1 MSARKLRGAMQTKVK
16 SILSLVTDRGILQ
29 KEILETD
36 LDRLTAYYHDEGYMD
51 AKIGSP
57 AIELKPDGFHITIA
71 VEEGERYKVTDVRLT
86 GDLLQGY
93 EQKIMK
99 KLELKPNSYFS
110 REKVRHDMDFITKS
124 YKNEGYARVDVDPR
138 IKRNSEEHTTDID
151 FHIDEKQIVQIG
163 QIFVT
168 GNTKTRDYVIR
179 RELRIYEG
187 DLFSAKKIEASLSQA
202 QEAGLL

>member
-1 MSARKLRGAMQTKVK
+1 MK

-57 AIELKPDGFHITIA
+57 EIELKGDGFHITIA

-86 GDLLQGY
+86 GDMLAGY

-99 KLELKPNSYFS
+99 KLELKPNTYFS
-110 REKVRHDMDFITKS
+110 REKLRHDMELISKS
-124 YKNEGYARVDVDPR
+124 LQGR
-138 IKRNSEEHTTDID
+138 
-151 FHIDEKQIVQIG
+151 G
-163 QIFVT
+163 
-168 GNTKTRDYVIR
+168 
-179 RELRIYEG
+179 LC
-187 DLFSAKKIEASLSQA
+187 
-202 QEAGLL
+202 AG